1 MKSDR
6 KIAVCLVSGGLDSC
20 VAAAMAVR
28 EFEPAFLHVNYGQ
41 RTERRELRSF
51 NDIADFYNV
60 TRRFIADINYLK
72 QIGGSALTDESL
84 EVPENSLGQP
94 GIPITYVP
102 FRNTHIIAVAVSWA
116 EVIGARRI
124 YIGATEAD
132 SSGYPDC
139 RKVYYEAFN
148 RLIIEGTRPETAV
161 RVVTPLIDMNK
172 ASVVEKGME
181 LGAPL
186 HLTWSCYRE
195 QEVACGRCESCL
207 LRLKGFREAGS
218 DDPISYLRGCPKIS

>member
-1 MKSDR
+1 MESDR

-20 VAAAMAVR
+20 VAAAMAIKA
-28 EFEPAFLHVNYGQ
+28 FEPAFLHVNYGQ
-41 RTERRELRSF
+41 RTERRELDAF

-60 TRRFIADINYLK
+60 TRRLVADISYLK

-84 EVPENSLGQP
+84 HVPENSLGQA

-102 FRNTHIIAVAVSWA
+102 FRNTHIVAVAVSWA
-116 EVIGARRI
+116 EVIGADSI
-124 YIGATEAD
+124 YIGATEVD

-139 RKVYYEAFN
+139 RKVYYEVLN
-148 RLIIEGTRPETAV
+148 RLIREGTRPETDI
-161 RVVTPLIDMNK
+161 RVITPLIDMDK
-172 ASVVEKGME
+172 ASVVARGME

-195 QEVACGRCESCL
+195 QKIACGTCESCL
-207 LRLKGFREAGS
+207 LRLRGFREAGCS
-218 DDPISYLRGCPKIS
+218 DPLPYLIR